1 MGGEHSGVSATTR
14 DVFLESAFFDQIA
27 IAGKACSYGLHTD
40 ASHRYERGVDWKL
53 AREAMER
60 ATGLLLEITGGEAGP
75 ITETVSEQY
84 LPSIAP
90 ITLRAKSVE
99 QMLGLVIE
107 PAEIEQ
113 LLSAL
118 GLGIS
123 AGGKGSGRLQYLAIA
138 STSAWKST

>member
-1 MGGEHSGVSATTR
+1 
-14 DVFLESAFFDQIA
+14 
-27 IAGKACSYGLHTD
+27 
-40 ASHRYERGVDWKL
+40 WKL

-75 ITETVSEQY
+75 ITETVSEQH
-84 LPSIAP
+84 LPSVAP

-99 QMLGLVIE
+99 QMLGLVID

-123 AGGKGSGRLQYLAIA
+123 SSGEGQWHVEVPSHRFD
-138 STSAWKST
+138 